1 MHAVLFNARTQV
13 HPAYTWFSTYYP
25 RSSEIQYKMAYMFN
39 VRFRCKHQATFEK
52 SGQIK
57 ITLNVTCNLR
67 HKLYRRTLITQT
79 SRSLFLI

>member
-39 VRFRCKHQATFEK
+39 ARFRCKHQATFEK
-52 SGQIK
+52 K
-57 ITLNVTCNLR
+57 
-67 HKLYRRTLITQT
+67 RTN
-79 SRSLFLI
+79 